1 MIAMTTRKLLLTA
14 VFAFLAGGGAAVLLI
29 SQYRSGG
36 AGDAGSVKDEE
47 RPTYH
52 CPMHPTMT
60 SEHPGQC
67 PICQMNLVPTRA
79 DRAGGGASA
88 AEPAGEAGGSPTS
101 GDRASVHIDAQKQQL
116 IGVTF
121 ATAEKRPLKRTVS
134 TVGRVTYDERRLH
147 HVHTKVSGWIEHL
160 YAGTTGELVTK
171 GQALMTIYSPELLA
185 SQEEYLLAL
194 RAKERLEASS
204 DEDVARTGGELAA
217 SARRRLMLFDMT
229 EEQIAEL
236 ERTGVASRTTI
247 LYSPATGHII
257 ERMVNHGEKI
267 DPGTTVLDITD
278 LSHVWVLA
286 DVYEYELPL
295 VKIGQS
301 ATMTLSYLPGRT
313 FAGRVTFIHPFLS
326 GNTRTVKVRLEF
338 ANPDLMLRPEMFAR
352 VALEAAGGEG
362 LVVPTSA
369 IVGTGTRD
377 IVFVDRG
384 GGHFEPRDV
393 TLGTRLDDATEIL
406 AGLEEGERVVASG
419 NFLIDSESRLK
430 SALEASSAPPPAHV
444 H

>member
-1 MIAMTTRKLLLTA
+1 
-14 VFAFLAGGGAAVLLI
+14 
-29 SQYRSGG
+29 
-36 AGDAGSVKDEE
+36 
-47 RPTYH
+47 
-52 CPMHPTMT
+52 MHPTMT

-67 PICQMNLVPTRA
+67 SICQMSLVPTRHGQ
-79 DRAGGGASA
+79 AGEEPPSEESGASGA
-88 AEPAGEAGGSPTS
+88 AGTA
-101 GDRASVHIDAQKQQL
+101 DRASVHVTSQKQQL

-121 ATAEKRPLKRTVS
+121 ATVEKRPLARTVS

-185 SQEEYLLAL
+185 SQEEYLLAV
-194 RAKERLEASS
+194 RARQRLDASS
-204 DEDVARTGGELAA
+204 DPEVKRTGAELVA
-217 SARRRLMLFDMT
+217 SARRRLLLFDMT
-229 EEQIAEL
+229 EEQVAEL

-257 ERMVNHGEKI
+257 ERMVNHGEQI

-278 LSHVWVLA
+278 LSRVWVLA
-286 DVYEYELPL
+286 DIYEYELPF
-295 VKIGQS
+295 VKVGQK

-326 GNTRTVKVRLEF
+326 EDTRTVKARLEF
-338 ANPDLMLRPEMFAR
+338 DNSDLTLRPEMFAKI
-352 VALEAAGGEG
+352 ALETAGGET

-384 GGHFEPRDV
+384 GGHFEPKEV
-393 TLGTRLDDATEIL
+393 KVGTRTADYSEIL
-406 AGLEEGERVVASG
+406 SGLAAGERVVASG

-430 SALEASSAPPPAHV
+430 SALEASAEAPPPAHA